1 MTTPRSMIV
10 TEEKVARVQA
20 ELDLSDALVQ
30 KVLKP
35 GIDYGLH
42 PGTNSQALKD
52 PGANTIINA
61 FGCYPKAE
69 ILFREVSDVKISHV
83 FDIALIS
90 RDDGLIKG
98 TGTGACTTMET
109 KYGYRGVTDPEAYG
123 YDRETLKTRTRDGRE
138 QYRITNPE
146 WSELENTILKMARKR
161 AEVDAAMALPGV
173 SRFLAEL
180 NALQQPTRR
189 PGPPGED
196 WTDFWTRAR
205 AMGLAEDQVHQLLDV
220 GSMKEWTA
228 QGKTLSDA
236 IRILS
241 EELAK
246 LKEKEEGHHDNT

>member
-1 MTTPRSMIV
+1 MTSPRSMVV
-10 TEEKVARVQA
+10 TEEKVARIQA

-42 PGTNSQALKD
+42 PGTQSQALKD

-61 FGCYPKAE
+61 FGCYAKAE
-69 ILFREVSDVKISHV
+69 VLFREVSDIRISYV

-90 RDDGLIKG
+90 RDDGLVKS

-109 KYGYRGVTDPEAYG
+109 RYGYRWVTDPEASG
-123 YDRETLKTRTRDGRE
+123 YDRETLKKRTRDGRE
-138 QYRITNPE
+138 QFRITNPE

-180 NALQQPTRR
+180 NALQQPARR
-189 PGPPGED
+189 TSQPSED
-196 WTDFWTRAR
+196 WTGFWTRAR
-205 AMGLAEDQVHQLLDV
+205 SMGLAEDQVHQLLGV
-220 GSMKEWTA
+220 GSMKEWTE
-228 QGKTLSDA
+228 QGRSLSDA
-236 IRILS
+236 VRILS

-246 LKEKEEGHHDNT
+246 LKEKEGD